1 MKTRS
6 DPPEDLDALRGK
18 IAGLGERSF
27 RKSYYPKLRQQ
38 VADLNKAL
46 AELERSKKELEEF
59 LYTASHDLREPL
71 RGVTNFLQLLEAG
84 YQGRLDEKANRYIAF
99 AVDGAKRMQGL
110 LDDLLLYS
118 RLSRGVEFGP
128 VDTNELL
135 KRALSELAVFVRES
149 QAVVTSD
156 VLPTVWGDQKRLLQL
171 FQNLIANALKFRRP
185 DLPPAVHIAARP
197 EGKRWLFS
205 VRDNGIGIKP
215 EYFARIFQIFQ
226 RLHARDEY
234 PGTGIGLTLC
244 KKIVEIHGGRIWLES
259 SPGEGTIFFFT
270 LAAHAG
276 ERG

>member
-6 DPPEDLDALRGK
+6 DTPEDLDVLREK

-59 LYTASHDLREPL
+59 LYTASHDLQEPL
-71 RGVTNFLQLLEAG
+71 RGVTSFLQLLEG
-84 YQGRLDEKANRYIAF
+84 SYQGRLDEKANRYIAF
-99 AVDGAKRMQGL
+99 AVDGAKRMQRL

-118 RLSRGVEFGP
+118 RLTRGVEFGP
-128 VDTNELL
+128 VDTNEVF
-135 KRALSELAVFVRES
+135 KRAVSGLAVFVRES
-149 QAVVTSD
+149 QAVVTSE
-156 VLPTVWGDQKRLLQL
+156 VLPTVWGDKKKMLQL
-171 FQNLIANALKFRRP
+171 FQILIANALKFRQP
-185 DLPPAVHIAARP
+185 DVPPTVHISARQ
-197 EGKRWLFS
+197 EAKEWLFS
-205 VRDNGIGIKP
+205 VRDNGIGIQP
-215 EYFARIFQIFQ
+215 EYFDRVFKIFQ
-226 RLHARDEY
+226 RLHSRDEY

-259 SPGEGTIFFFT
+259 VPGEGTIFFFT
-270 LAAHAG
+270 LAVHAG